1 MKVSRRKCL
10 NCREKFTPAGNGQVV
25 CSWSCNTAQTRKQ
38 SQKAREAALR
48 KPEPAR
54 RPLVVSSCT
63 SARKPEINIKP
74 LSHWL
79 ELTQRHVNELRR
91 LTCLANGDGCIS
103 CGTHYSP
110 EWHAGHYRTIA
121 AAGHLR
127 FEPDNIWLQC
137 CECNIDKSGNRLA
150 FRAALLVRTGEPRIL
165 ALENDNR
172 LHRWTQE
179 ELKTI
184 RLKALADLRSLNK
197 AREAA

>member
-25 CSWSCNTAQTRKQ
+25 CSWSCNAAQTRKQ

-63 SARKPEINIKP
+63 FARKPEINIKP

-79 ELTQRHVNELRR
+79 ELTQCHVNELRR

-150 FRAALLVRTGEPRIL
+150 FRAALVVRIGESRVL
-165 ALENDNR
+165 ALESNNEN
-172 LHRWTQE
+172 HRFIRK
-179 ELKTI
+179 ELAGI
-184 RLKALADLRSLNK
+184 RAK
-197 AREAA
+197 ARTNLRALKKLEAV